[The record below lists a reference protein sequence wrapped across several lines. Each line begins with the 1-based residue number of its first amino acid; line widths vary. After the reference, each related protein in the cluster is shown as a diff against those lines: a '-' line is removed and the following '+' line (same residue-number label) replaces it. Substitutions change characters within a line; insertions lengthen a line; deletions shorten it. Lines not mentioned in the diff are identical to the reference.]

1 MNILAFGASSSRES
15 INQQFA
21 HYAAQ
26 QFEGDVNLID
36 LNDFD
41 MPLFSV
47 DREKEKG
54 VSRKANDFLSII
66 ESADLIVISVA
77 EHNGNVTAAFKN
89 VFDWVSRI
97 NVNLFQDKPMF
108 LLSTSP
114 GAFGGGNAMAIAL
127 ARFPKHGA
135 KILSHFSLPSF
146 ATNFDAG
153 ITDEVLKAAF
163 LKTVEEVKKGLK

>member
-114 GAFGGGNAMAIAL
+114 GAFGGGNAMA
-127 ARFPKHGA
+127 
-135 KILSHFSLPSF
+135 SVSSFSKAWSE
-146 ATNFDAG
+146 NF
-153 ITDEVLKAAF
+153 EPF
-163 LKTVEEVKKGLK
+163 